1 MAKRI
6 KQINNLIIKQDT
18 AESIQFFN
26 HSSTSNPNF
35 GKYSVWTPNG
45 KCWEDGLTLAQAEE
59 FCKETTD
66 YITRGLK

>member
-18 AESIQFFN
+18 AESIQIFN
-26 HSSTSNPNF
+26 RSPISNPNYK
-35 GKYSVWTPNG
+35 KYSVWTPDG
-45 KCWEDGLTLAQAEE
+45 KCWEDGLTLTQAEE

-66 YITRGLK
+66 YLKT